1 MSGTGNRRGL
11 STDGSLQ
18 DGARHARGESVAA
31 DTDDS
36 TTGSTS
42 VGRQHR
48 HRRHPAAAA
57 AGRAAA
63 AGADDRQLET
73 TSGRVLRR
81 LDICSSVNG
90 LVVNEQLVFGDDV
103 GSAVQ
108 RRRTPCYDTE
118 RSVLSR
124 RLSTTFSLRSK

>member
-1 MSGTGNRRGL
+1 MSRTGNRRRL
-11 STDGSLQ
+11 STNGSLQ
-18 DGARHARGESVAA
+18 DGARHARCESVAA

-57 AGRAAA
+57 AAAA

-103 GSAVQ
+103 GAAV
-108 RRRTPCYDTE
+108 
-118 RSVLSR
+118 
-124 RLSTTFSLRSK
+124 